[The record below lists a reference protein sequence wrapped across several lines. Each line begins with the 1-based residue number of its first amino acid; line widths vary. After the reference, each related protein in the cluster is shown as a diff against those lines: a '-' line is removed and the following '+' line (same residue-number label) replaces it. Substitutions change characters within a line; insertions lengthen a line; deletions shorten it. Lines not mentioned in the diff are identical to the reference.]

1 MSDSYSCIHWHAQF
15 KHLKPWTDVAT
26 KGLSEDSRARVLEEI
41 TAHFEDAIEA
51 GMRRC
56 LSEEEAARRAVED
69 LGSAWRAQLAFRRT
83 YLTRLQASTLGHLV
97 ETPLRSAP
105 VYCIVA
111 LSMIAQILYLDAHP
125 SATAKAVR
133 FAMLGVVVLSGFIRT
148 VAVPRIFR
156 QGRRRAAVVLGG
168 TAEFLLWTCFVISGR
183 SPVER
188 HLWLV
193 AIFVLIMGLGYIP
206 LAIKIERQHLEELLE
221 KRDHPKE

>member
-1 MSDSYSCIHWHAQF
+1 MSADPYSRIHWHAQF

-26 KGLSEDSRARVLEEI
+26 KGLSEDSRARVLEEM

-51 GMRRC
+51 GMRHG
-56 LSEEEAARRAVED
+56 LSEEESARRAVED

-83 YLTRLQASTLGHLV
+83 YLTRVQASTLGQLV

-105 VYCIVA
+105 VYCLVA
-111 LSMIAQILYLDAHP
+111 LSMIAQILLDAHP
-125 SATAKAVR
+125 AATAKAVR
-133 FAMLGVVVLSGFIRT
+133 FALLGVVVLSGLIRT

-168 TAEFLLWTCFVISGR
+168 TSEFLVWTCFIISGR
-183 SPVER
+183 SPAER
-188 HLWLV
+188 HLWVV
-193 AIFVLIMGLGYIP
+193 ALFVLIFGIGYIP